1 MPAPL
6 LSVMGAGKS
15 FGAAPLFSNITV
27 HISEGERL
35 GLIGP
40 NGSGKST
47 LLKIM
52 AGLLEPDTGTRT
64 LRKLTRIAYV
74 PQEPEFAAGTTA
86 GRVLQEALPAHG
98 MDEAERAAAVNV
110 TLGRA
115 GFADGAATVESLSGG
130 WKRRLSIARELIRNP
145 DVLLLDE
152 PTNHLDLE
160 GILWLEKLLEGTPFA
175 TVVVSH
181 DRYFLENVA
190 TEVAEINRAYPDGM
204 FRAVGAYAD
213 FLELREAFLEAQSEQ
228 QAALANR
235 VRREVEWLRRGP
247 KARTGKSK
255 ARIDAAHELMGELAE
270 VSARNAKATTRIDF
284 TASGRKTKKLIQAE
298 AVSKSLGG
306 RQLFRDLSFSLSP
319 GMRLGLAGPNGSGK
333 TTLLRVLKGEIDADA
348 GSIERADG
356 LRVVYFDQG
365 REQLDPAA
373 PLREGLGA
381 HGDSV
386 IYRDRPIHIAGWAK
400 RFLFRAEQLD
410 TPVGRFSGG
419 ERARIV
425 IARLMLQA
433 ADVLLLDEP
442 TNDLDIPTLEVLEE
456 SLTDF
461 PGALVLVTHDRYMLD
476 RVSTVVLGLDG
487 AGGAEVFADY
497 SQWEQARAVKPARPE
512 KETPLRQATAPPRK
526 KLSYLDAREWEQME
540 ERILAAEQLLE
551 AARAALQSPEVVSD
565 PFALQQR
572 YAATQA
578 ADAEVQK
585 LYARW
590 AELEGKLQS

>member
-15 FGAAPLFSNITV
+15 FGAAPLFSNISI

-35 GLIGP
+35 GIIGP

-52 AGLLEPDTGTRT
+52 AGMLAPDTGART
-64 LRKLTRIAYV
+64 VRKLTRIAYV
-74 PQEPEFAAGTTA
+74 PQEPEFTA
-86 GRVLQEALPAHG
+86 GMTAGKVLEEVLPAHG
-98 MDEAERAAAVNV
+98 MDEAERAAAVSV
-110 TLGRA
+110 TLGRV
-115 GFADGAATVESLSGG
+115 GFADGNAAVESLSGG

-160 GILWLEKLLEGTPFA
+160 GILWLEKLLQGAPFA
-175 TVVVSH
+175 AVVVSH
-181 DRYFLENVA
+181 DRYFLENAA

-204 FRAVGAYAD
+204 FRAEGAYAD
-213 FLELREAFLEAQSEQ
+213 FLEKREAFLEAQSEQ

-270 VSARNAKATTRIDF
+270 VSARNAKAATRIDF

-298 AVSKSLGG
+298 AIAKKLGG
-306 RQLFRDLSFSLSP
+306 RQLFRDLSFSLAP

-333 TTLLRVLKGEIDADA
+333 TTLLRVLKGELDADA
-348 GSIERADG
+348 GTIERADG

-386 IYRDRPIHIAGWAK
+386 IYRDRTIHIAGWAK
-400 RFLFRAEQLD
+400 RFLFRPEQLD

-419 ERARIV
+419 ERARII
-425 IARLMLQA
+425 IARLMLQP

-461 PGALVLVTHDRYMLD
+461 AGALVLVTHDRYMLD

-487 AGGAEVFADY
+487 EGAAEVFADY
-497 SQWEQARAVKPARPE
+497 SQWEQARAVKPERVQEERPEARPPAPRE
-512 KETPLRQATAPPRK
+512 KLA
-526 KLSYLDAREWEQME
+526 YLEAREWEQME
-540 ERILAAEQLLE
+540 QKILEAEQSLE
-551 AARAALQSPEVVSD
+551 AARGALQAPEVVSD
-565 PFALQQR
+565 PFALEQR
-572 YAATQA
+572 YAEMQTAE
-578 ADAEVQK
+578 AEVEK

-590 AELEGKLQS
+590 AELELRVRS